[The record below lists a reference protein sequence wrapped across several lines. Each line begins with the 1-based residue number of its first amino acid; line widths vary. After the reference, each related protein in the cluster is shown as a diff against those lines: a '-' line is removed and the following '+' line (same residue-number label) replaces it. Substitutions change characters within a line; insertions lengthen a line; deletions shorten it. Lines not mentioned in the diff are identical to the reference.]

1 MVTTFVIN
9 LASRNDRWEK
19 FKNKGYTRWEAT
31 SWEDIDNDDPMIDK
45 MISFHNIRHTKQ
57 HLAKI
62 GCWKSHMR
70 LLKHIVDNKINKCL
84 ILEDDACGIMN
95 IDEDNL
101 LDNCITYMGGCF
113 SHPQITQPLDRDRL
127 EIYYGIN
134 LVDDSEFKIM
144 TTLSYYLPTWEIAKE
159 LYDKVIS
166 CDRYRAIDVMYSQ
179 TDIPKAFVYPA
190 LFMEQRT
197 LSDIRGQRTKYMDL
211 YYNMS

>member
-1 MVTTFVIN
+1 
-9 LASRNDRWEK
+9 
-19 FKNKGYTRWEAT
+19 
-31 SWEDIDNDDPMIDK
+31 
-45 MISFHNIRHTKQ
+45 
-57 HLAKI
+57 
-62 GCWKSHMR
+62 
-70 LLKHIVDNKINKCL
+70 
-84 ILEDDACGIMN
+84 
-95 IDEDNL
+95 
-101 LDNCITYMGGCF
+101 
-113 SHPQITQPLDRDRL
+113 
-127 EIYYGIN
+127 
-134 LVDDSEFKIM
+134 M